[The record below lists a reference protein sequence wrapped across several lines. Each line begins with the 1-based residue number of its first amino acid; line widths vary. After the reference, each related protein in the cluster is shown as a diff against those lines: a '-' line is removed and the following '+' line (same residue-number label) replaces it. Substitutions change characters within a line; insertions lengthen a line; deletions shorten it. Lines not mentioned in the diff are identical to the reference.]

1 MRVVV
6 VDDEKKMR
14 DEIADYLKT
23 FEKEQ
28 KVSVIAQV
36 YESPEDFLEH
46 YQKDAD
52 LILLDVEMPGM
63 DGISL
68 ARRIRQDDKEVLLM
82 FITNMAQYALL
93 GYSVGALDF
102 VMKPINYYT
111 FAMKVRRVLKRVQ
124 KRESMQRTIVL
135 NLPDGW
141 KKIDTKEIY
150 FVEIQNRL
158 LYYHTTEGEYVVK
171 GTMQSAEKMLESD
184 TFVKCNHWYLVN
196 LRHVKEVKKN
206 IAVVGKYELE
216 ISRRNKTA
224 FLKALT
230 EYLGENI

>member
-1 MRVVV
+1 MIKKLCFAALAAAALMSCN
-6 VDDEKKMR
+6 EKN
-14 DEIADYLKT
+14 
-23 FEKEQ
+23 
-28 KVSVIAQV
+28 
-36 YESPEDFLEH
+36 
-46 YQKDAD
+46 AD
-52 LILLDVEMPGM
+52 LPHVEENAE
-63 DGISL
+63 L
-68 ARRIRQDDKEVLLM
+68 
-82 FITNMAQYALL
+82 
-93 GYSVGALDF
+93 

-124 KRESMQRTIVL
+124 KRDSMQRTIVL
-135 NLPDGW
+135 NFPDGI
-141 KKIDTKEIY
+141 KKIDTKQIY

-224 FLKALT
+224 FMKALT